1 MSILTLEEQLLE
13 LQLMENENAITAQ
26 QNEESYTKK
35 VYEILEWEIREVV
48 ENEGQLIRENPLDF
62 PEAVQRKYFW
72 ASAEDWKFP
81 DSLDI
86 DAEGFETPEGKY
98 IQSSTVTNPYT
109 LEERNI
115 YELREIYIPHPPS
128 NLEIGE
134 KITQDVFWGNPYAQ
148 LADMVKA
155 QVITLALLVPV
166 LGKETVKAA
175 YSDLLETVQKVS
187 ESRVSQG
194 LEPYDLSFLD

>member
-1 MSILTLEEQLLE
+1 MDIQEQFKNLIQEEE
-13 LQLMENENAITAQ
+13 MKYIESMENG
-26 QNEESYTKK
+26 EEYKK
-35 VYEILEWEIREVV
+35 REFEILEWEIREVL
-48 ENEGQLIRENPLDF
+48 ENEGILIRENPLDF
-62 PEAVQRKYFW
+62 PPAVQRKYFW

-81 DSLDI
+81 ESVDCENEDWI
-86 DAEGFETPEGKY
+86 TPPGKY
-98 IQSSTVTNPYT
+98 IQAISVQNPYT
-109 LEERNI
+109 KEQRIIFKLFDVF
-115 YELREIYIPHPPS
+115 IPPPPS

-134 KITQDVFWGNPYAQ
+134 KITQDVFDGNPYAQ

-175 YSDLLETVQKVS
+175 YADLLVTVQKVS
-187 ESRVSQG
+187 DARVAQG

>member
-1 MSILTLEEQLLE
+1 MKISFFRNGYIVL
-13 LQLMENENAITAQ
+13 NRDY
-26 QNEESYTKK
+26 SYTRPVTVDGITTDPIWHPDCIFCKDLEFNEDTQTISFNPDTE
-35 VYEILEWEIREVV
+35 EII
-48 ENEGQLIRENPLDF
+48 I
-62 PEAVQRKYFW
+62 
-72 ASAEDWKFP
+72 EDKP
-81 DSLDI
+81 I
-86 DAEGFETPEGKY
+86 PVITETVK
-98 IQSSTVTNPYT
+98 
-109 LEERNI
+109 NI
-115 YELREIYIPHPPS
+115 W
-128 NLEIGE
+128 IGD

-175 YSDLLETVQKVS
+175 YADLLVTVQKVS